1 MYVLWNS
8 KLAYCAETQNK
19 KVKNK
24 DKNAELSANFEPDE
38 IMTNNIELKIERIE
52 QNNATP
58 IRSYDKC
65 AEVGT
70 LKTVHISSAL

>member
-1 MYVLWNS
+1 MRIRIRNT
-8 KLAYCAETQNK
+8 A
-19 KVKNK
+19 
-24 DKNAELSANFEPDE
+24 DRR
-38 IMTNNIELKIERIE
+38 ERIE